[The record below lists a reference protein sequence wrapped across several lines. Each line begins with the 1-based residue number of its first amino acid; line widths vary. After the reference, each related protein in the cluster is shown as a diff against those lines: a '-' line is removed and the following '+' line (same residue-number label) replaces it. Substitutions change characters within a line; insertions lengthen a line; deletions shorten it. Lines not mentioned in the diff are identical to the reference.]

1 MEGCIDVC
9 PPLHPGARSGIGALP
24 STPFPHS
31 PLGLPSCSHAGVP
44 LASSLLPPRHPC
56 TLLSAWTF
64 LLPSLCLINFYSSS
78 GTEQMVKPQIPNVWH
93 ARPCPKHCV
102 GSNPCS
108 DCIGVIISPTAPRR
122 KSGTERLCDWPQVTQ
137 VGRGSTCIQTQTKA
151 LRALNPTGHWPS
163 GCCWAPSPPT
173 TCVRESVSP
182 AVREAISP
190 F

>member
-1 MEGCIDVC
+1 MQRGGREPPVLCRQSPDRKAREGKPASWQEEMKMRIVFVLEVDERAVEGCDDVC

-24 STPFPHS
+24 SAPFPHS

-108 DCIGVIISPTAPRR
+108 NCIGVIISPTAPRR
-122 KSGTERLCDWPQVTQ
+122 KSGTERLCNWP
-137 VGRGSTCIQTQTKA
+137 
-151 LRALNPTGHWPS
+151 
-163 GCCWAPSPPT
+163 
-173 TCVRESVSP
+173 
-182 AVREAISP
+182 
-190 F
+190 